1 MISEADLDLQLSLVK
16 PEGLSDSF
24 QLEYIVANEYTVK
37 QVMCKEERVEKGMES
52 AIWASQSLA
61 NSYCFS

>member
-24 QLEYIVANEYTVK
+24 QLEYIVANGYTVK
-37 QVMCKEERVEKGMES
+37 
-52 AIWASQSLA
+52 
-61 NSYCFS
+61 